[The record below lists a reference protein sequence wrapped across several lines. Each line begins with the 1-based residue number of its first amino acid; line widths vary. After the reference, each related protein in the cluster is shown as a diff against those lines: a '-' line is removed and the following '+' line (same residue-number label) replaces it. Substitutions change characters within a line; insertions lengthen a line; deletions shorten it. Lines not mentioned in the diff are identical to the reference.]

1 MNNYPQLNGNN
12 PFEIFNYKNLGGVR
26 VEIRNGEPWF
36 CLKDICD
43 ILGLSNSRMI
53 LERINNP
60 YVSSIYIGVQTGI
73 RSDGAPAIQK
83 VPMNFVNEAGLYQ
96 AIGQSRKP
104 EAKRFMDWI
113 FSEVL
118 PSIRKTGSY
127 SLEDDPSIT
136 PQTKI
141 LVNHERQIYN
151 LNNHVSCL
159 DNQVGCMQTDID
171 DHEMRLIEIEDT
183 QVVIKAAQKYL
194 IEEGSHTILQF
205 SQYCGLNLSEMEKQ
219 KLGRQATS
227 ICKRNGLFM
236 GSAKAGRFIAHTYPY
251 PVLVEVFQEYV
262 KSKSN

>member
-26 VEIRNGEPWF
+26 VEMRNGEPWF
-36 CLKDICD
+36 CLVDVCSVLDIVNPSKLATRLRQKGITTSYTLTNGGEQALLFVD
-43 ILGLSNSRMI
+43 ESN
-53 LERINNP
+53 
-60 YVSSIYIGVQTGI
+60 
-73 RSDGAPAIQK
+73 
-83 VPMNFVNEAGLYQ
+83 LYET
-96 AIGQSRKP
+96 IFNSRKP
-104 EAKRFMDWI
+104 EAKEFRYWI
-113 FSEVL
+113 TSEVI
-118 PSIRKTGSY
+118 PTIRRTGSY
-127 SLEDDPSIT
+127 NLEDDPSIT

-141 LVNHERQIYN
+141 LVNHEREIYN
-151 LNNHVSCL
+151 LNN
-159 DNQVGCMQTDID
+159 QVDCMQTDIN

>member
-36 CLKDICD
+36 CLVDVCN
-43 ILGLSNSRMI
+43 ILGISNSRQLLQRLFKDGVCLTDTI
-53 LERINNP
+53 DNLGR
-60 YVSSIYIGVQTGI
+60 VQTI
-73 RSDGAPAIQK
+73 
-83 VPMNFVNEAGLYQ
+83 NFINEPNLYQ
-96 AIGQSRKP
+96 TIMGSRKP
-104 EAKRFMDWI
+104 EARDFAYWVTH
-113 FSEVL
+113 EVL

-151 LNNHVSCL
+151 LNNQVSCL

-205 SQYCGLNLSEMEKQ
+205 SQYCGLDLSEVEKQ

-227 ICKRNGLFM
+227 ICKQHGLFM

-251 PVLVEVFQEYV
+251 PVLVEVFQEYL